1 MTFPVSNYSLAPA
14 GLAVEGIQD
23 DTASITII
31 ARAHLVEAA
40 CPACGK
46 QLPPGPQPVCCR
58 SRGRGLRSTA
68 LRMTARPLDTDS
80 LSGRTDGPYVR

>member
-14 GLAVEGIQD
+14 GLAVEGIQG

-31 ARAHLVEAA
+31 ARTRPVEAA

-46 QLPPGPQPVCCR
+46 PLPPGPQPVCAYC
-58 SRGRGLRSTA
+58 
-68 LRMTARPLDTDS
+68 
-80 LSGRTDGPYVR
+80 